1 MALIKCPE
9 CNRDVSDKATVCP
22 HCARPLARTPYR
34 QRPVQVIERTGK
46 RWKGVR
52 VLGWLLIL
60 AAAFLLSAE
69 WAANDSRGVA
79 AGFSVGLA
87 GVACL
92 WISRAG
98 AWWYHG

>member
-9 CNRDVSDKATVCP
+9 CNRDISDKATVCP
-22 HCARPLARTPYR
+22 HCARPLARTSYR
-34 QRPVQVIERTGK
+34 QGPVQVIERTGR

-52 VLGWLLIL
+52 VLGWLLIFV
-60 AAAFLLSAE
+60 AAFLLFGK
-69 WAANDSRGVA
+69 WAADDSRGVA
-79 AGFSVGLA
+79 AGFSIGLA

>member
-1 MALIKCPE
+1 MAHIKCPE
-9 CNRDVSDKATVCP
+9 CGRDLSVKPTVCP
-22 HCARPLARTPYR
+22 HCARPLGRTPYG
-34 QRPVQVIERTGK
+34 QGPVQVIERTGR

-52 VLGWLLIL
+52 VLGWLLVL
-60 AAAFLLSAE
+60 VAAFVLFAQ

-79 AGFSVGLA
+79 AGLGLGLVGIA
-87 GVACL
+87 SL

>member
-9 CNRDVSDKATVCP
+9 CSRDLSDKATVCP
-22 HCARPLARTPYR
+22 HCARPLARTPYS
-34 QRPVQVIERTGK
+34 QGSVQVIERTGR

-52 VLGWLLIL
+52 VLGWLLVL
-60 AAAFLLSAE
+60 VAAVVLFAQ
-69 WAANDSRGVA
+69 WAADDSRGVA
-79 AGFSVGLA
+79 AGLGLGLVGI
-87 GVACL
+87 ACL

>member
-1 MALIKCPE
+1 MV
-9 CNRDVSDKATVCP
+9 NGD
-22 HCARPLARTPYR
+22 R
-34 QRPVQVIERTGK
+34 QQAVQVIERTGR

-60 AAAFLLSAE
+60 VATFLLFGKWASA
-69 WAANDSRGVA
+69 DSRGVA
-79 AGFSVGLA
+79 AGFSIGRA

-92 WISRAG
+92 WISKAG